1 MASGSYSISD
11 IQDYFVYSIKEHKTL
26 IDNLLIQIY
35 INKIENRI
43 PFRIKKHIIF
53 NIEHLKLWIYV
64 EVKKK
69 RQKEIKIVTIF
80 SHLELTEIVL
90 IHWILVNSILQL
102 DSRHLHTFIPN
113 KLFGQLFDIFIHMLY
128 LFKDI

>member
-43 PFRIKKHIIF
+43 PFRIKKYIIL
-53 NIEHLKLWIYV
+53 NIQHLKL
-64 EVKKK
+64 
-69 RQKEIKIVTIF
+69 
-80 SHLELTEIVL
+80 
-90 IHWILVNSILQL
+90 
-102 DSRHLHTFIPN
+102 
-113 KLFGQLFDIFIHMLY
+113 
-128 LFKDI
+128 